1 MCLKTLFHVY
11 QEIRL
16 RIIITILLLAKHW
29 IQPNYLWTG
38 QFIHRQLYSSENKQT
53 VTILINVSKTQRH
66 LESKKMYSL
75 IPLYKSSKTSKIK
88 LYPRINTS
96 REHRVSPDNS
106 SRQLLALCP
115 VTIPELTAGQ
125 GAQLPSFWPGSH
137 CGSFPLDRAG
147 SRVNTIITWDGLPWE
162 RRVLLP
168 GEQRTMSTYILLVA
182 LCI

>member
-1 MCLKTLFHVY
+1 MAGSRGPKDICETL
-11 QEIRL
+11 
-16 RIIITILLLAKHW
+16 
-29 IQPNYLWTG
+29 
-38 QFIHRQLYSSENKQT
+38 
-53 VTILINVSKTQRH
+53 
-66 LESKKMYSL
+66 SL
-75 IPLYKSSKTSKIK
+75 SLCFLDTLSRY
-88 LYPRINTS
+88 YPRINTS
-96 REHRVSPDNS
+96 REHRVPPDNS